1 MDLIVLLLI
10 LLLTAAAATTTASN
24 GGGRCSHWCKRSFAP
39 HPFGF
44 SGDCP
49 ILLACNPAITTPL
62 LPGSTAAASYRILS
76 FDSSASTFVVA
87 MAPSCKR
94 SVSDTKASLS
104 GAGYGVSSRTGLF
117 LRGGCSRAPPAN
129 SSSSCSVPS
138 DSDLM
143 TKLLHTAQCGG
154 GAGAGGN
161 GTVAWTCFSSTPPDP
176 SSAAAARGQGQF
188 MMLENVDAA
197 GCEDVLTAAV
207 YGDTPAGVPSVEFGV
222 AEMGWWVNGSC
233 ADAAAASSGRCA
245 VNSTCHDVETPSGAW
260 GHRCACP
267 DGMTGDG
274 YAVGDGCYYGDI
286 QWRLGEYLPPLTI
299 GLSVALLTIGVPVF
313 LWKRKRQNTTVKM
326 WKTRTKQQASSG
338 GARLFRGKP
347 VDDDL
352 LQLEAGVTG
361 PRQFSYDEL
370 AAATGDFSDDRR
382 LGSGGFGSVYR
393 GFMEDKNRDVA
404 VKRVSKTSRQGWKE
418 FVSEVSIISRLR
430 HRNLVRLIG
439 WCHSSTGSGDGDDE
453 LLLVYELMHNGSL
466 DAHLYRSDN
475 VLTWPVRC
483 SIALGVGTALL
494 YLHEEAERRSSTITG
509 GHTRRASPGP
519 WVYARR
525 EGERGVRC
533 LQLRRSPPGNHLR
546 PAVRVR
552 EEDEYYVHLVQ
563 WVWDSYSGGSIL
575 DAADARLEGEFDDRE
590 MACAMVVGLWCA
602 HPNRSLRPTIRQA
615 VNVLR
620 FEAPPPSLPA
630 KMPVATYG
638 PPGDRP
644 GLASSSLEAATVSGD
659 GIGHSGT
666 TEPTDECPV

>member
-1 MDLIVLLLI
+1 
-10 LLLTAAAATTTASN
+10 
-24 GGGRCSHWCKRSFAP
+24 
-39 HPFGF
+39 
-44 SGDCP
+44 
-49 ILLACNPAITTPL
+49 
-62 LPGSTAAASYRILS
+62 
-76 FDSSASTFVVA
+76 
-87 MAPSCKR
+87 
-94 SVSDTKASLS
+94 
-104 GAGYGVSSRTGLF
+104 
-117 LRGGCSRAPPAN
+117 
-129 SSSSCSVPS
+129 
-138 DSDLM
+138 M

-494 YLHEEAERRSSTITG
+494 YLHEEAERRVVHRDVKPSNVMLDASFTAKLGDFGLARLIDDNRRSHTTGVAGTMGVCSPGGRAWSPMSTASAFSSWKSPAAGGRRCACGRKTSTTSTWCNGFGTHTVAEASSTRPTRGWRGSSTTG
-509 GHTRRASPGP
+509 RWRAPWSSGSGARTRTA
-519 WVYARR
+519 
-525 EGERGVRC
+525 
-533 LQLRRSPPGNHLR
+533 
-546 PAVRVR
+546 
-552 EEDEYYVHLVQ
+552 
-563 WVWDSYSGGSIL
+563 
-575 DAADARLEGEFDDRE
+575 
-590 MACAMVVGLWCA
+590 ACA
-602 HPNRSLRPTIRQA
+602 RPSGRQSTCCGSRHRHQA
-615 VNVLR
+615 CRQRCRWRRTGHRVTVL
-620 FEAPPPSLPA
+620 A
-630 KMPVATYG
+630 
-638 PPGDRP
+638 
-644 GLASSSLEAATVSGD
+644 
-659 GIGHSGT
+659 
-666 TEPTDECPV
+666 